1 MQIEDIGLG
10 VATGAWEQSALL
22 KLNSIGLDIKGVSFS
37 NSNYFKSREEIT
49 KAVIKQL
56 EYKTDNKP
64 EQIIYFGDGLWD
76 FQTCQNLNIKFIGID
91 VEKNNKLQKAG
102 AKTVFNNY
110 LDSAAVMK
118 SLDLI

>member
-1 MQIEDIGLG
+1 M
-10 VATGAWEQSALL
+10 
-22 KLNSIGLDIKGVSFS
+22 
-37 NSNYFKSREEIT
+37 
-49 KAVIKQL
+49 